1 MSLDT
6 ISQVL
11 EIECCWIQTVEGA
24 HRTRLAAE
32 RGLTEEMKEELA
44 TMDMAQGLAREVIG
58 LGHRILVPD
67 LTANGAYGLESFRE
81 AGFKWLVAVPLM
93 TYRVHGILGIASRN
107 RKLLKKETPE
117 LAMVIGGLIGTA
129 LNKSRLF
136 QKSIRQEK
144 PGPDLPA
151 DEVATPEPP
160 GGKPPAK
167 QTATPGPPR
176 KRHSPADEE
185 KPFDVHAR
193 HMKKFRGTHEPG
205 Q

>member
-24 HRTRLAAE
+24 HRARLAAE
-32 RGLTEEMKEELA
+32 RGLTEEMRQELA
-44 TMDMAQGLAREVIG
+44 TMDMTRELAREVIG

-107 RKLLKKETPE
+107 RKLLKKETAE
-117 LAMVIGGLIGTA
+117 LALVIGGLIGTA

-136 QKSIRQEK
+136 QKSTSCEK
-144 PGPDLPA
+144 PGPDRPA
-151 DEVATPEPP
+151 DEVATP
-160 GGKPPAK
+160 KPPEGEATTEE
-167 QTATPGPPR
+167 TAVPEPSR
-176 KRHSPADEE
+176 KSHSPAHGE
-185 KPFDVHAR
+185 KPFDAHAR
-193 HMKKFRGTHEPG
+193 RMKKFRGAHEAE
-205 Q
+205 